1 MFADSNFREFSGS
14 IILVLRSSAIAE
26 ARTDIHYRW
35 CFISCRYLDF
45 TMKEVWPN
53 FIRDPAEER

>member
-45 TMKEVWPN
+45 AMKE
-53 FIRDPAEER
+53 I